1 MSDQIANQSGRWHVT
16 SVSETGST
24 NADLLKMGAEGAPDR
39 TVLRADY
46 QSAGR
51 GRLDRTWD
59 APAGANLLV
68 SLLFRPVPDRPHVLT
83 QAVALAAVAVS
94 ADLCNVA
101 VDLKWPN
108 DLLIGGT
115 KVAGILAQAAPVAS
129 DGVVPFVVVGIGLN
143 LAWAPE
149 GATSLSAHGWTQEV
163 SPHDFLLSMLPHIDH
178 LLSVSDDELHETY
191 VSKVAT
197 IGTRVRAQMP
207 DGNDIVG
214 RAIDVERDGRLV
226 IIDDCAVTH
235 RVDTADVVHLRP
247 VME

>member
-1 MSDQIANQSGRWHVT
+1 
-16 SVSETGST
+16 
-24 NADLLKMGAEGAPDR
+24 
-39 TVLRADY
+39 
-46 QSAGR
+46 
-51 GRLDRTWD
+51 
-59 APAGANLLV
+59 
-68 SLLFRPVPDRPHVLT
+68 
-83 QAVALAAVAVS
+83 
-94 ADLCNVA
+94 
-101 VDLKWPN
+101 
-108 DLLIGGT
+108 
-115 KVAGILAQAAPVAS
+115 
-129 DGVVPFVVVGIGLN
+129 
-143 LAWAPE
+143 
-149 GATSLSAHGWTQEV
+149 
-163 SPHDFLLSMLPHIDH
+163 MLPHIDH